1 MAFHMLY
8 PFFLKERDKLG
19 SNRWSRMCTL
29 RKGKN
34 KQLKKVGILCNSLL
48 PFYQK
53 GSIWDE
59 LLDVRVLS
67 LSWHSFMFVHVHS
80 LYESKNETKWCATKP
95 YHLSNLNVGAVWTF
109 CMPWSILGE
118 KNLFLRRWATH
129 SLFLIC
135 VFPFVFFF
143 LYVSFPTQFLLDIVG
158 KGPMLHF
165 QNYIKKKKYM
175 KSIWKKWEFMTGI
188 FFFCH
193 VLGCIRSPGKIVCW
207 RLPEHTFWKQG
218 TLVRSVPLE
227 PTYAGRGSQPDKWQ
241 CKRGF
246 PCAVLVGNAC
256 CRWGSHGVDIM
267 NPGSGELMEEYSR

>member
-1 MAFHMLY
+1 ML
-8 PFFLKERDKLG
+8 E
-19 SNRWSRMCTL
+19 
-29 RKGKN
+29 
-34 KQLKKVGILCNSLL
+34 
-48 PFYQK
+48 
-53 GSIWDE
+53 
-59 LLDVRVLS
+59 
-67 LSWHSFMFVHVHS
+67 
-80 LYESKNETKWCATKP
+80 LYEHFVCPEV
-95 YHLSNLNVGAVWTF
+95 Y
-109 CMPWSILGE
+109 LGK

-135 VFPFVFFF
+135 VFPFVFFFF

>member
-165 QNYIKKKKYM
+165 QNYIKKKK
-175 KSIWKKWEFMTGI
+175 SIWK
-188 FFFCH
+188 
-193 VLGCIRSPGKIVCW
+193 VYGKSESLW
-207 RLPEHTFWKQG
+207 
-218 TLVRSVPLE
+218 LE
-227 PTYAGRGSQPDKWQ
+227 YFSFAM
-241 CKRGF
+241 C
-246 PCAVLVGNAC
+246 
-256 CRWGSHGVDIM
+256 
-267 NPGSGELMEEYSR
+267 